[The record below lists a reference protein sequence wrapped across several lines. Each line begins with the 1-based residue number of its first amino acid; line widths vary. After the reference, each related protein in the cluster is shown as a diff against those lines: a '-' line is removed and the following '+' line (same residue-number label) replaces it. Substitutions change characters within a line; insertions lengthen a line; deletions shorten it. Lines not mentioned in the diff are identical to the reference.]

1 MASSPAFDQAQF
13 IEDLIDLEVPAE
25 VCLSPS
31 GEHVVYTVST
41 FGQKEEHKIASL
53 WTAQVGLQDS
63 ALQVTSGSSHDRL
76 PQWSPTGETVAF
88 LSDRRDRGKS
98 CAIYLLPTG
107 RGEAYAVTNPENL
120 RNITTFA
127 WSPDGKF
134 IAYLSA
140 DEKTAKK
147 REDEDAELYGA
158 DWQFNRLRLLHV
170 ATRTVTILCDKAAHV
185 TKLAWSADSKQI
197 AYVLQDTPE
206 IDSAGYNGVS
216 FEMSSVLNKGN
227 TFISRFPGP
236 VNGQIVYSLSTKDRK
251 WSKHAHGQED
261 CAATLSCTHGLFTV
275 KVKAGLSDEI
285 RLGND
290 TVIFPDEHEIKD
302 WDVVETKKGDYVLSM
317 TKSSISRPAEVYSL
331 TVSREERG
339 KAGKLVRLTSHN
351 RTIARLNLSTA
362 QAVRCDSADGT
373 TALEGLFLS
382 PSKSSADETPVQKPL
397 PTAVLIHGG
406 PYDRTT
412 TRFDTAYY
420 RWSPLLLST
429 RNNGILMPN
438 YRGGSGRGE
447 AFAAYARG
455 RMGTV
460 DYDDVIS
467 LVDEGIRSGLV
478 DRHNIVVGGW
488 SQGGFLSYLMAVWRS
503 GSLDGSKDDGKSWK
517 IKGAICGAGVTDW
530 DMMSMTSDF
539 PWSES
544 ELAGGAP
551 WEVEDEGVDT
561 IASPAR
567 W

>member
-25 VCLSPS
+25 VCSSPS
-31 GEHVVYTVST
+31 GEHFVYTVST
-41 FGQKEEHKIASL
+41 FGQQEEHRVASL

-88 LSDRRDRGKS
+88 PSDKRDRGKS

-107 RGEAYAVTNPENL
+107 RGETYAVTNPENL
-120 RNITTFA
+120 GSITTFA
-127 WSPDGKF
+127 WSPDGRF

-147 REDEDAELYGA
+147 RDDEGSKNDAEVYGA

-185 TKLAWSADSKQI
+185 TKLAWNADSKQI

-216 FEMSSVLNKGN
+216 FEVSSVLNKGN

-236 VNGQIVYSLSTKDRK
+236 VNGQIG
-251 WSKHAHGQED
+251 WA
-261 CAATLSCTHGLFTV
+261 
-275 KVKAGLSDEI
+275 
-285 RLGND
+285 ND
-290 TVIFPDEHEIKD
+290 TMLFLAGAAPTSANTSNEHEFKD
-302 WDVVETKKGDYVLSM
+302 WDVVEAKAGDYVLSM
-317 TKSSISRPAEVYSL
+317 TKSSISCPAEVYSL

-351 RTIARLNLSTA
+351 RTIARLNLGTA

-406 PYDRTT
+406 PYDRTI

-420 RWSPLLLST
+420 HWSPLLLST
-429 RNNGILMPN
+429 RKYGVLMPN

-447 AFAAYARG
+447 AFAVRCSSTNEARN
-455 RMGTV
+455 
-460 DYDDVIS
+460 
-467 LVDEGIRSGLV
+467 
-478 DRHNIVVGGW
+478 H
-488 SQGGFLSYLMAVWRS
+488 
-503 GSLDGSKDDGKSWK
+503 
-517 IKGAICGAGVTDW
+517 
-530 DMMSMTSDF
+530 
-539 PWSES
+539 
-544 ELAGGAP
+544 
-551 WEVEDEGVDT
+551 
-561 IASPAR
+561 
-567 W
+567 